1 MLCSRAAVSAITLML
16 VSCSSLSA
24 ASTVKTFKGWFS
36 DLSCATPRA
45 TSGVFTA
52 TNPECA
58 KKCIESGVAPAFIS
72 DEAKAVFRV
81 QGHPT
86 LKDDL
91 GYYVE
96 VTGDVDLDA
105 KTLNVR
111 SVKRLEYQGASCA
124 RPKPAA
130 KK

>member
-1 MLCSRAAVSAITLML
+1 MLRSSAAVSTITLML
-16 VSCSSLSA
+16 VSFSPLSA
-24 ASTVKTFKGWFS
+24 ASTVKTWKGWFS
-36 DLSCATPRA
+36 DLSCAASRA
-45 TSGVFTA
+45 QSGTFTQ

-58 KKCIESGVAPAFIS
+58 KKCLDSGVPPAFIS
-72 DEAKAVFRV
+72 DEGKAVLRV

-96 VTGDVDLDA
+96 VTGDVDLEA
-105 KTLNVR
+105 KTINVR
-111 SVKRLEYQGASCA
+111 SVKRLEYHGASCA
-124 RPKPAA
+124 RPNPAA

>member
-1 MLCSRAAVSAITLML
+1 MIPRIAVMAITLML
-16 VSCSSLSA
+16 AGEIRLPA
-24 ASTVKTFKGWFS
+24 EFTVKTWKGWFS
-36 DLSCATPRA
+36 DVSCASPRA
-45 TSGVFTA
+45 KSGVFTG

-58 KKCIESGVAPAFIS
+58 KKCIESGVAPAFVS
-72 DEAKAVFRV
+72 DEAKAVLRV

-86 LKDDL
+86 LKEDL

-96 VTGDVDLDA
+96 VTGDVDMEA
-105 KTLNVR
+105 KTINVR

>member
-1 MLCSRAAVSAITLML
+1 MLA
-16 VSCSSLSA
+16 SSLFA
-24 ASTVKTFKGWFS
+24 ASTVKTWKGWFS

-45 TSGVFTA
+45 KSGVFTA

-58 KKCIESGVAPAFIS
+58 KKCIESGVPPAFIS

-96 VTGDVDLDA
+96 VTGDVDMDA
-105 KTLNVR
+105 KIINVR

>member
-1 MLCSRAAVSAITLML
+1 MIPRTAVLAITLML
-16 VSCSSLSA
+16 AGETCLPA
-24 ASTVKTFKGWFS
+24 ESTVKTWKGWFS
-36 DLSCATPRA
+36 DLSCAASRA
-45 TSGVFTA
+45 TSGVFTG

-58 KKCIESGVAPAFIS
+58 KKCLESGVPPAFIS
-72 DEAKAVFRV
+72 DEAKAVLRV

-96 VTGDVDLDA
+96 VTGEVDMDA
-105 KTLNVR
+105 KTINVR

-124 RPKPAA
+124 RPKPAG